1 MTYRVIFSPE
11 AEEDLVRLFD
21 HVFER
26 ELNSAAG
33 DVEIADR
40 AIDTIEQACRF
51 LELSPFSCRKVG
63 DSAWVRELVIPF
75 GASGFV
81 AMFEIQ
87 DSQTILIGAIRHQRE
102 SDYH

>member
-1 MTYRVIFSPE
+1 MKFRVIFSPE

-26 ELNSAAG
+26 ELNSATG
-33 DVEIADR
+33 DLEIAER
-40 AIDTIEQACRF
+40 AIDTIEQACLF
-51 LELSPFSCRKVG
+51 LEIGPFSCRKVG
-63 DSAWVRELVIPF
+63 ESSLVRELVIPF

-87 DSQTILIGAIRHQRE
+87 DARTVLIGAIRHQRE